1 MHKGKRVGAP
11 SEQAPRQ
18 KRLRL
23 ARHELCRANFAQE
36 IYNSLPQLIRP
47 KVFFIFLLSCHNVEV
62 KIIISKKIPLYNLHK

>member
-23 ARHELCRANFAQE
+23 ARHELCKAHFAQE